1 MEALGSAVGGG
12 VRASESERVRSRK
25 RGLVLVVLA
34 VGGIFFR
41 DRERERGWDGGVLV
55 VIDTILWSFGWVCRQ
70 I

>member
-34 VGGIFFR
+34 VGGIFFSET
-41 DRERERGWDGGVLV
+41 EREKEGG
-55 VIDTILWSFGWVCRQ
+55 TEVCSW
-70 I
+70 